1 MSCLNLRQG
10 IQDGRM
16 GLGENVEFTLGHGEF
31 ELLMELSG
39 RNVQEVGVCGCGCVG
54 EYYNY
59 FEKDVDLKVT
69 GFHLS

>member
-39 RNVQEVGVCGCGCVG
+39 RNVQEVGVCG
-54 EYYNY
+54 YR
-59 FEKDVDLKVT
+59 LVT
-69 GFHLS
+69 SAEGIRPFFS

>member
-1 MSCLNLRQG
+1 MGCLNLRQG

-39 RNVQEVGVCGCGCVG
+39 RNVQKVGVCGCVS

-59 FEKDVDLKVT
+59 FEKDVDLEVT
-69 GFHLS
+69 RFHLS